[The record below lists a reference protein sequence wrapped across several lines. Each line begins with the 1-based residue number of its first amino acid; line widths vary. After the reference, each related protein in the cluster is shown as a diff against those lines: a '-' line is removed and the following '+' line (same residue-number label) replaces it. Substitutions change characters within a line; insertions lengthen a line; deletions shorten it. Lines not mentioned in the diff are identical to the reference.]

1 MEPKPTI
8 PQAAESAD
16 ESPQRRRLPP
26 DERRSEIFKAALAVF
41 SELGYDR
48 ATLNDVVERVGVSK
62 GCLYHHFE
70 SKERLFL
77 ELLHDKLATVR
88 ADEEMVKATPGSRE
102 EVLGALVER
111 IWRHLQE
118 PGQIEL
124 TKLAITELP
133 KIPEAARYLFDEVVT
148 RKREMMRKVLER
160 GGSASGVGLS
170 EADVE
175 TAAVVIPWMIM
186 GVALGRHLCR
196 GIDPSKVSSERV
208 GEVVAG
214 VILKG
219 VGGVWSEEP
228 TEAA

>member
-1 MEPKPTI
+1 MDTQPTVR
-8 PQAAESAD
+8 QAAESLD
-16 ESPQRRRLPP
+16 ESPHRRRLPP

-70 SKERLFL
+70 SKEQLFI
-77 ELLHDKLATVR
+77 ELLRDKFASAVR
-88 ADEEMVKATPGSRE
+88 ADEEMVTAQAGSRD
-102 EVLGALVER
+102 EVLRALVEQ

-133 KIPEAARYLFDEVVT
+133 KLPDAARYLFDEVVT
-148 RKREMMRKVLER
+148 RKRRMMRTVLER
-160 GGSASGVGLS
+160 GSIGAGMS
-170 EADVE
+170 EGEVE
-175 TAAVVIPWMIM
+175 RAAVVIPWMIM
-186 GVALGRHLCR
+186 GVALGLHLCR
-196 GIDPSKVSSERV
+196 GIDPCEVSSEEV
-208 GEVVAG
+208 GEAVAG

-219 VGGVWSEEP
+219 VGGICGEAP
-228 TEAA
+228 TEAS